1 MVPDPRLDRQLEI
14 SRILG
19 ARGLDFES
27 PGVPRGRFWEPLG
40 INLVGI
46 SDADFPPS
54 RTSFFKAAT
63 YITRLRVIPLRLR
76 EVFQTLLLGP

>member
-1 MVPDPRLDRQLEI
+1 MVPDPRLDRHLEI

-27 PGVPRGRFWEPLG
+27 PGVPRGRFWESPG
-40 INLVGI
+40 INLVDI
-46 SDADFPPS
+46 SNADFLPL
-54 RTSFFKAAT
+54 RTSFFEAAT

-76 EVFQTLLLGP
+76 GVFQTLLLGP